1 MNLVDEAVQHKV
13 FGEGQVVEQSDTSIT
28 VAFDDEHKRFVY
40 PDSLKTFL
48 ILKDR
53 DLAERLGAALSERKE
68 REEILEERRAKEEER
83 EALERERQARL
94 KSNKIHESSQIVFWL
109 EEDET
114 EDVLEKWEAFTGTVQ
129 SGKSAGEPN
138 RAARLRPNSAAVL
151 TVRHEDEEEI
161 DRRVIGLYMVPD
173 TFYGNETND
182 GIVPAHETYRI
193 PLTEEEADS
202 VFFWDYY
209 MNRRYPDRATW
220 NSGVYR
226 YFDNVWTAQLL
237 KDVYALKTDETE
249 RERVKQFYDYFC
261 RVNLLDP
268 ASIPEREGT
277 RTRMSS

>member
-1 MNLVDEAVQHKV
+1 MNLVDEAVMHKV

-28 VAFDDEHKRFVY
+28 VAFDDEYKRFVY

-48 ILKDR
+48 NLKDR

-94 KSNKIHESSQIVFWL
+94 KSNKIHESSQVVFWL
-109 EEDET
+109 KEDET
-114 EDVLEKWEAFTGTVQ
+114 EDVFEKWEVLTGTVQ

-151 TVRHEDEEEI
+151 TVRPDDEEEI
-161 DRRVIGLYMVPD
+161 DRRVIGLFMVPD
-173 TFYGNETND
+173 TFYGNEADD
-182 GIVPAHETYRI
+182 GAVPAHETYRI
-193 PLTEEEADS
+193 ALTEDEAES

-209 MNRRYPDRATW
+209 MNRRYPERATW

-237 KDVYALKTDETE
+237 KDLYELKADPSE
-249 RERVKQFYDYFC
+249 REQVKQFFDYFC
-261 RVNLLDP
+261 HVNLLDP
-268 ASIPEREGT
+268 SSIPEREGT
-277 RTRMSS
+277 RTRMS